1 MEPGSYGRVV
11 RLEVQDFKSYRG
23 TTVIGPFHDFT
34 TIIGPNGSGKSNVMD
49 AISFVLGVRTAHLRG
64 SLSELLYFN
73 SDSQSPEDRPKT
85 GRVTLVFQ
93 PGDPGAEEVHFTRAI
108 VASGDGSTH
117 TSQYR
122 INGKQVTLEAYN
134 TRLEGFG
141 VLVKART
148 FLVFQGDIENVA
160 QMRPLE
166 LTAMFEQISGS
177 AAYKEEYERAD
188 QERAAAEAR
197 LSVIHAAKKSIAHE
211 KKQKKEEKE
220 EADRAIA
227 LQKEIDER
235 RATHFLWSLF
245 HLRQDE
251 LAARQ
256 EADAKREGI
265 AQIQKDIKAN
275 KALLESQRRQQ
286 ASLAKKRL
294 LLETRIR
301 KMTAELDRGSPDLI
315 RVREELS
322 RGAKRLASLQKQ
334 LEEGR
339 HGVEEQRARHAALER
354 QLESLNDALAQL
366 DADVAAASSD
376 ELAMSETLLAEYARL
391 KAEVGAQVSALEL
404 DRAALSSTH
413 QAEQEAQRLAQA
425 SLEAVDARIAGLGG
439 WRCVGGKQ
447 ALAVGHTLT
456 SADFG
461 IAHETL
467 CPPPRSIATE
477 TERVEAEE
485 RLAAAKERV
494 QELAGRLA
502 TLQTEREGASG
513 ERRRVDSRREAL
525 TRRAEDLANTI
536 REARADKREGAREQ
550 RTSEVVAA
558 MRRQIP
564 GVHGFV
570 HDLADVVEAK
580 WKLALA
586 VVMGRDFDAV
596 VVDTDEVGM
605 KCIQY
610 AKEQRVPPIT
620 FLPIASLRV
629 KDVDER
635 QGALP
640 GSARLALQSTLVC
653 HTVEEARE
661 LAFGTPG
668 MRRKVVAMDG
678 TLINKSG
685 IISGGVYAGLEAR
698 AQKWDRQA
706 LENMKQ
712 QHADL
717 EGELARLPTARQLVT
732 RAQELE
738 TSLTKTTNELHFAR
752 VDVKAAEERVQE
764 VKGQLAALTKERAVR
779 APLTAKQQQ
788 SMKARAKDIER
799 LTASIHQITDR
810 VFASFSRKVG
820 VKSIREWE
828 QDHLMRTERASRER
842 LQLTTQISKLTS
854 QLEYDRRADISGT
867 VAGLERDLA
876 AEQAAQGE
884 LNEAEAKL
892 LESSKGGQERLAA
905 AQEESASLRAA
916 IDELDA
922 SVRELKVVA
931 LNQAAEV
938 AAAERALKAASSNA
952 AALAAR
958 QVEVAQE
965 AEREQVPLPRMGRA
979 ATPLSAMEEDGE
991 EAADSPAADIDFGAL
1006 PRNLRSTDPAARG
1019 RFDLEHKEALASLRA
1034 ALARLAPNLRAA
1046 AQFEA
1051 VRAREREHLEELE
1064 AARRAERAAAAA
1076 FAAVRAARHDA
1087 FTAAFE
1093 HVAACIDPIYKA
1105 RRPLW
1110 DGQRSVLVLELT
1122 SSAVHPSGGQ
1132 AYLALDSADE
1142 PFCAGVKFSAMPPTK
1157 RFRDMEA
1164 LSGGEKTVA
1173 ALALLFAVL
1182 SFRPC
1187 PFFVMDEVDAA
1198 LDAANVVR
1206 VANYLRH
1213 MTRRSTDGS
1222 FQGIVISLKDSF
1234 YDKADALVGVCRH
1247 PDTSASATFTLDL
1260 NAYGDVVAQ

>member
-1 MEPGSYGRVV
+1 
-11 RLEVQDFKSYRG
+11 
-23 TTVIGPFHDFT
+23 
-34 TIIGPNGSGKSNVMD
+34 
-49 AISFVLGVRTAHLRG
+49 
-64 SLSELLYFN
+64 
-73 SDSQSPEDRPKT
+73 
-85 GRVTLVFQ
+85 
-93 PGDPGAEEVHFTRAI
+93 
-108 VASGDGSTH
+108 
-117 TSQYR
+117 
-122 INGKQVTLEAYN
+122 
-134 TRLEGFG
+134 
-141 VLVKART
+141 
-148 FLVFQGDIENVA
+148 
-160 QMRPLE
+160 
-166 LTAMFEQISGS
+166 
-177 AAYKEEYERAD
+177 
-188 QERAAAEAR
+188 
-197 LSVIHAAKKSIAHE
+197 
-211 KKQKKEEKE
+211 
-220 EADRAIA
+220 
-227 LQKEIDER
+227 
-235 RATHFLWSLF
+235 
-245 HLRQDE
+245 
-251 LAARQ
+251 
-256 EADAKREGI
+256 
-265 AQIQKDIKAN
+265 
-275 KALLESQRRQQ
+275 
-286 ASLAKKRL
+286 
-294 LLETRIR
+294 
-301 KMTAELDRGSPDLI
+301 
-315 RVREELS
+315 
-322 RGAKRLASLQKQ
+322 
-334 LEEGR
+334 
-339 HGVEEQRARHAALER
+339 
-354 QLESLNDALAQL
+354 
-366 DADVAAASSD
+366 
-376 ELAMSETLLAEYARL
+376 
-391 KAEVGAQVSALEL
+391 
-404 DRAALSSTH
+404 
-413 QAEQEAQRLAQA
+413 
-425 SLEAVDARIAGLGG
+425 
-439 WRCVGGKQ
+439 
-447 ALAVGHTLT
+447 
-456 SADFG
+456 
-461 IAHETL
+461 
-467 CPPPRSIATE
+467 
-477 TERVEAEE
+477 
-485 RLAAAKERV
+485 
-494 QELAGRLA
+494 
-502 TLQTEREGASG
+502 
-513 ERRRVDSRREAL
+513 
-525 TRRAEDLANTI
+525 
-536 REARADKREGAREQ
+536 
-550 RTSEVVAA
+550 

-640 GSARLALQSTLVC
+640 GSARLALQCLDIKDPTLVRVFKGIVGSTLVC

-892 LESSKGGQERLAA
+892 VESSKGGQERLAA
-905 AQEESASLRAA
+905 AQEESAGLRAA

-922 SVRELKVVA
+922 SVRELKGVA

-965 AEREQVPLPRMGRA
+965 AEREQVPLPRTGRA
-979 ATPLSAMEEDGE
+979 ATPLSALEEDGE

-1093 HVAACIDPIYKA
+1093 HVAACIDPIYK
-1105 RRPLW
+1105 
-1110 DGQRSVLVLELT
+1110 ELT

-1213 MTRRSTDGS
+1213 MTRRSTNGS

>member
-425 SLEAVDARIAGLGG
+425 SLEAVDARIAGL
-439 WRCVGGKQ
+439 
-447 ALAVGHTLT
+447 
-456 SADFG
+456 
-461 IAHETL
+461 
-467 CPPPRSIATE
+467 E

-640 GSARLALQSTLVC
+640 GSARLALQCLDIKDPTLVRVFKGIVGSTLVC

-1093 HVAACIDPIYKA
+1093 HVAACIDPIYK
-1105 RRPLW
+1105 
-1110 DGQRSVLVLELT
+1110 ELT

>member
-391 KAEVGAQVSALEL
+391 KVEVGAQVSALEL

-425 SLEAVDARIAGLGG
+425 SLEAVDARIAGL
-439 WRCVGGKQ
+439 
-447 ALAVGHTLT
+447 
-456 SADFG
+456 
-461 IAHETL
+461 
-467 CPPPRSIATE
+467 E

-502 TLQTEREGASG
+502 TLQAEREGASG

-640 GSARLALQSTLVC
+640 GSARLALQCLDIKDPTLVRVFKGIVGSTLVC

-1019 RFDLEHKEALASLRA
+1019 RFDLEHKEALASLRV

-1093 HVAACIDPIYKA
+1093 HVAACIDPIYK
-1105 RRPLW
+1105 
-1110 DGQRSVLVLELT
+1110 ELT

-1213 MTRRSTDGS
+1213 MTRRSTNGS